1 MAMSYHY
8 EVVFGCFLRE
18 DTPETV
24 LDTLRWHM
32 GLLKD
37 RPGFLERDEYYEQP
51 LAPDPDSPLAGGDV
65 AELRLQDRGWGLLSR
80 SYWLDD
86 DIGWVLDLVELIA
99 PYAATRGYGGF
110 FREVGEVVPTAFAFA
125 DGGFGLTRQWGKAP
139 LWKS

>member
-1 MAMSYHY
+1 VSLHY

-32 GLLKD
+32 GLLED
-37 RPGFLERDEYYEQP
+37 RPSFLQPDEYDEQF
-51 LAPDPDSPLAGGDV
+51 LMPDPHSPLAGGDL
-65 AELRLQDRGWGLLSR
+65 AELRLQDGGWGLLSR
-80 SYWLDD
+80 SYQLDD
-86 DIGWVLDLVELIA
+86 DIGWVFHLIELIA

-110 FREVGEVVPTAFAFA
+110 FREVDEVVPTVFAFA
-125 DGGFGLTRQWGKAP
+125 DGRFGLTEKWGKIP